1 LLVLSLVCAA
11 LSMGQS
17 VGQSAGQYAG
27 TWASD
32 AGVSSGKVHLTLNG
46 SGDSGFAFT
55 YQDQLIKPKK
65 VTAKVTGSQVEF
77 VCEVDLEGF
86 KLKSTFQGAIE
97 GKNISGKYQ
106 SVSLDDGSAL
116 DSGTWKVTQQ

>member
-1 LLVLSLVCAA
+1 LLVLSLLCAA
-11 LSMGQS
+11 LS
-17 VGQSAGQYAG
+17 VGQTTGQYAG

-32 AGVSSGKVHLTLNG
+32 AGVSSGKVNLTLNG
-46 SGDSGFAFT
+46 SGDGEFAFT

-65 VTAKVTGSQVEF
+65 VTTKVTGSQVEF

-106 SVSLDDGSAL
+106 SVSLDDGSTL
-116 DSGTWKVTQQ
+116 DAGTWKVTQQ